1 MLSVFPL
8 LPCYAVPHIKPFI
21 IYKAPAFSF
30 HGQYDGVMMMSK
42 EFADAG
48 SGVDNPRMIYSYISG
63 TSVKIGTDI
72 HILEVQDDGSMFHVP
87 SL

>member
-1 MLSVFPL
+1 
-8 LPCYAVPHIKPFI
+8 
-21 IYKAPAFSF
+21 
-30 HGQYDGVMMMSK
+30 MMMSK

-72 HILEVQDDGSMFHVP
+72 HILEVQDDGYMLHVP